1 MMTTNRY
8 PLNVAK
14 IFVPIITVVL
24 LLLMLSI
31 SDPVIVAFL
40 CFSSLITTMLHFNV
54 FEDTSDTHPLN
65 RIDLVLQVVF
75 LLASFFRAFILGAT
89 DYH

>member
-1 MMTTNRY
+1 MTTTRY

-14 IFVPIITVVL
+14 IFVPIITVVP
-24 LLLMLSI
+24 LLLMFTV
-31 SDPVIVAFL
+31 SDRIIVAFL
-40 CFSSLITTMLHFNV
+40 CFSSLITTMMHFNV

-75 LLASFFRAFILGAT
+75 LLASFFRAFVLGSA